1 MPMRKKLFSCLTI
14 CSLCTA
20 LLMSVLVIS
29 GMYLYT
35 ENQLKSSLT
44 ILSDTLSAQLNASSS
59 PAELLES
66 GVYAQRVTLVDQ
78 NGDVLYDSRH
88 DSQTMENHAQRTEIE
103 QALENGTGWSTR
115 ASDTMGENSIY
126 YARRLNDGSVLR
138 VAGTQKTVLST
149 VSSVA
154 LWLLAGVI
162 LCVVLSMLVARNV
175 TNHLVKPINAI
186 DLDHPLSSDT
196 YEELSP
202 MLRRMEQQNRRIADQ
217 MSDLTAQRAELDAV
231 LDGMKEGLVILDPKT
246 CVLSMNP
253 AARRFLGVHG
263 DPLGQPLVAV
273 SRHQVLLDL
282 LNAGQ
287 GEAEMTCDSKT
298 LRISLS
304 PVNDEGTVILF
315 QDVTA
320 ARAAEE
326 SRRQFSANVSHEL
339 RTPLTTISG
348 YAEMLA
354 SGLANPSDAGQLGS
368 KIQQESRRL
377 LSLIEDIL
385 RLSRLDEGIS
395 QEMKP
400 TELSSL
406 AADCVEKLHDAAVKA
421 NVTVKM
427 DCKPA
432 CVKGDVS
439 LLSEM
444 ITNLVEN
451 SIKYN
456 KVNGSVTVETGTNDG
471 HAFIRVADTGVGI
484 PKEHQEHVFERFY
497 RVDKS
502 RSKQTGGTGLGL
514 SIVKHGAQ
522 LHHATI
528 DLKSKTNEG
537 TEITI
542 TF

>member
-1 MPMRKKLFSCLTI
+1 MRKKLFSCLTL
-14 CSLCTA
+14 CALCTA
-20 LLMSVLVIS
+20 VLMSVLVIS

-35 ENQLKSSLT
+35 ESQLKSTLT
-44 ILSDTLSAQLNASSS
+44 NLSDTLSAQLNAADD
-59 PAELLES
+59 PAQLLAS
-66 GVYAQRVTLVDQ
+66 GVYAQRVTLIDSDG
-78 NGDVLYDSRH
+78 NVLYDSRH
-88 DSQTMENHAQRTEIE
+88 DNQSMVNHLQREEITA
-103 QALENGTGWSTR
+103 ALQSGSGWATR

-126 YARRLNDGSVLR
+126 FARKLSNGSILR
-138 VAGTQKTVLST
+138 VAGTQKNVLST
-149 VSSVA
+149 VRGVA
-154 LWLLAGVI
+154 LWLLVGVI
-162 LCVVLSMLVARNV
+162 LCVVLAMLISRGV
-175 TNHLVKPINAI
+175 TDRLVKPINAI
-186 DLDHPLSSDT
+186 DLDHPLNSDT

-202 MLRRMEQQNRRIADQ
+202 MLRRMEQQNNRIAEQ
-217 MSDLTAQRAELDAV
+217 MADLTAQRAELDAV
-231 LDGMKEGLVILDPKT
+231 LDGMKEGLVILDAKS

-253 AARRFLGVHG
+253 AARRFLDVHG
-263 DPLGQPLVAV
+263 DPLGRPLIAV

-287 GEAEMTCDSKT
+287 GEGELRADNKI

-304 PVNDEGTVILF
+304 PVNGEGTVILF

-354 SGLANPSDAGQLGS
+354 SGLANPADAGNLGS

-400 TELSSL
+400 VELSAL
-406 AADCVEKLHDAAVKA
+406 AKDCVEKLQDTADRAS
-421 NVTVKM
+421 VTIVQ

-432 CVKGDVS
+432 WVKGDAS
-439 LLSEM
+439 LLAEM
-444 ITNLVEN
+444 ITNVVEN
-451 SIKYN
+451 GIKYN
-456 KVNGSVTVETGTNDG
+456 KVGGSVTVETGINDN
-471 HAFIRVADTGVGI
+471 HPFFRVKDTGVGI
-484 PKEHQEHVFERFY
+484 PEEHQAHVFERFY

-522 LHHATI
+522 LHHAAIT
-528 DLKSKTNEG
+528 LHSQLNEG
-537 TEITI
+537 TEIII

>member
-1 MPMRKKLFSCLTI
+1 MRKKLFSCLTL
-14 CSLCTA
+14 CALCTA
-20 LLMSVLVIS
+20 VLMSILVIS

-35 ENQLKSSLT
+35 ENQLKSTLT
-44 ILSDTLSAQLNASSS
+44 NLSDTLSAQLNAADN
-59 PAELLES
+59 PAQLLES
-66 GVYAQRVTLVDQ
+66 GVYAQRVTLIDASG
-78 NGDVLYDSRH
+78 NVLYDSRH
-88 DSQTMENHAQRTEIE
+88 DNQSMVNHLQREEIAD
-103 QALENGTGWSTR
+103 ALASGSGWATR

-126 YARRLNDGSVLR
+126 FARKLNNGSVLR

-149 VSSVA
+149 VSGVA

-162 LCVVLSMLVARNV
+162 LCVVLAMLISRGV
-175 TNHLVKPINAI
+175 TNRMVKPINAI
-186 DLDHPLSSDT
+186 DLDHPMDSDT

-202 MLRRMEQQNRRIADQ
+202 MLRRMEQQNHRIAEQ
-217 MSDLTAQRAELDAV
+217 MADLTAQRAELDAV
-231 LDGMKEGLVILDPKT
+231 LDGMKEGLVILDPKS

-263 DPLGQPLVAV
+263 DPIGRPMIAV
-273 SRHQVLLDL
+273 SRQQVLLDL

-287 GEAEMTCDSKT
+287 GEGELRADNKT
-298 LRISLS
+298 LRVSLS
-304 PVNDEGTVILF
+304 PVNGEGTVILF

-354 SGLANPSDAGQLGS
+354 SGLANPADAGQLGS
-368 KIQQESRRL
+368 KIQQESCRL

-400 TELSSL
+400 VELSAL
-406 AADCVEKLHDAAVKA
+406 AQDCVEKLHDTAAHA
-421 NVTVKM
+421 HVTIVT

-432 CVKGDVS
+432 WVKGDAS
-439 LLSEM
+439 LLAEM
-444 ITNLVEN
+444 ITNVVEN
-451 SIKYN
+451 GIKYN
-456 KVNGSVTVETGTNDG
+456 KAEGSVTVETGINDN
-471 HAFIRVADTGVGI
+471 HPFIRVKDTGVGI
-484 PKEHQEHVFERFY
+484 PEEHQAHVFERFY

-522 LHHATI
+522 LHHASIT
-528 DLKSKTNEG
+528 LHSQPNVG

>member
-1 MPMRKKLFSCLTI
+1 MRKKIFSCLTI
-14 CSLCTA
+14 CILCTA

-35 ENQLKSSLT
+35 ENQLKTSLT
-44 ILSDTLSAQLNASSS
+44 VLSDTLASQLNASEN
-59 PAELLES
+59 PTALLES
-66 GVYAQRVTLVDQ
+66 GVYAQRVTLVDAQ
-78 NGDVLYDSRH
+78 GNVLYDSRH
-88 DSQTMENHAQRTEIE
+88 DSQTMDNHLQREEIV
-103 QALENGTGWSTR
+103 QAIADGTGWSTR

-149 VSSVA
+149 ISSMA
-154 LWLLAGVI
+154 LWLAAGVI
-162 LCVVLSMLVARNV
+162 LCLVLSTMVARAV
-175 TNHLVKPINAI
+175 TERMVKPINAI
-186 DLDHPLSSDT
+186 DLDHPLNSDT

-217 MSDLTAQRAELDAV
+217 MADLTAQRAELDAI

-287 GEAEMTCDSKT
+287 GEAEMTCASKT

-304 PVNDEGTVILF
+304 PVNNEGTVILL
-315 QDVTA
+315 QDVSA
-320 ARAAEE
+320 AHAAEE

-354 SGLANPSDAGQLGS
+354 SGLANPADAGQLGS

-385 RLSRLDEGIS
+385 RLSRLDEGIL
-395 QEMKP
+395 QEMK
-400 TELSSL
+400 TVELSSL

-421 NVTVKM
+421 NVTVKA

-432 CVKGDVS
+432 CVKGDAA

-456 KVNGSVTVETGTNDG
+456 KANGSVDVETGMKDG

-484 PKEHQEHVFERFY
+484 PQEHQEHVFERFY

-522 LHHATI
+522 LHHASI
-528 DLKSKTNEG
+528 AMNSKPNEG

>member
-1 MPMRKKLFSCLTI
+1 
-14 CSLCTA
+14 
-20 LLMSVLVIS
+20 MSILVIS

-35 ENQLKSSLT
+35 ETQLKSTLT
-44 ILSDTLSAQLNASSS
+44 NLSDTLSAQLNTADN
-59 PAELLES
+59 PAQLLES
-66 GVYAQRVTLVDQ
+66 GVYAQRVTLIDAAG
-78 NGDVLYDSRH
+78 NVLYDSRH
-88 DSQTMENHAQRTEIE
+88 DSQSMVNHLQREEITD
-103 QALENGTGWSTR
+103 ALASGSGWATR

-126 YARRLNDGSVLR
+126 FARKLNNGSVLR

-149 VSSVA
+149 VSGVA

-162 LCVVLSMLVARNV
+162 LCVVLAMLISHGV
-175 TNHLVKPINAI
+175 TNRMVKPINAI
-186 DLDHPLSSDT
+186 DLDHPMESDT

-202 MLRRMEQQNRRIADQ
+202 MLRRMEQQNHRIAEQ
-217 MSDLTAQRAELDAV
+217 MADLTAQRAELDAV
-231 LDGMKEGLVILDPKT
+231 LDGMKEGLVILDPKS

-263 DPLGQPLVAV
+263 DPLGRPMIAV

-287 GEAEMTCDSKT
+287 GEGELRADNKT
-298 LRISLS
+298 LRVSLS
-304 PVNDEGTVILF
+304 PVNGEGTVILF

-354 SGLANPSDAGQLGS
+354 SGLANPADAGQLGS
-368 KIQQESRRL
+368 KIQQESCRL

-400 TELSSL
+400 VELSAL
-406 AADCVEKLHDAAVKA
+406 AQDCVEKLQDTAARVH
-421 NVTVKM
+421 VTIVA

-432 CVKGDVS
+432 WVKGDAS
-439 LLSEM
+439 LLVEM
-444 ITNLVEN
+444 ITNVVEN
-451 SIKYN
+451 GIKYN
-456 KVNGSVTVETGTNDG
+456 KADGSVTVETGINDN
-471 HAFIRVADTGVGI
+471 HPFIRVKDTGVGI
-484 PKEHQEHVFERFY
+484 PEEHQAHVFERFY

-522 LHHATI
+522 LHHASI
-528 DLKSKTNEG
+528 ALHSQPNVG
-537 TEITI
+537 TEIAI